1 MGVLVV
7 DGIEV
12 APVEVAATRRTRG
25 RGLLGRSGI
34 DGVLWLP
41 GVRSVHTVGMRFA
54 LDVAW
59 LDRTGR
65 VLRTAS
71 LRPGRLS
78 AWIPRAAGVV
88 EAEQGRFERWGLVVG
103 ARTDLVRSPGET
115 GAEA

>member
-1 MGVLVV
+1 VCVLVV

-12 APVEVAATRRTRG
+12 APVEVAATRWARG
-25 RGLLGRSGI
+25 RGLLGREGI
-34 DGVLWLP
+34 DGALWLP

-59 LDRTGR
+59 IDRTGR
-65 VLRTAS
+65 VLRATS

-88 EAEQGRFERWGLVVG
+88 EAEQGRLQRWGLVVG
-103 ARTDLVRSPGET
+103 ARTDVVPSPGDT